1 MSTDRLH
8 LRGLSILCGLLVV
21 ICIHLIFRQKEA
33 VKVDSH
39 SFSRNV
45 SITLDDEKRILP
57 AGSWQAIPV
66 NIPRKGLL
74 NIDLGVE
81 SGNPIDVA
89 LINRIQL
96 DLLAN
101 KGWTNATR
109 HPGFTANRTKT
120 YHVTAE
126 IAEGSY
132 DLVYRDTFL
141 GVSSTAETNVI
152 VKITLD
158 PLLDN
163 F

>member
-21 ICIHLIFRQKEA
+21 ICIHLIFRQTEA
-33 VKVDSH
+33 IKVDGH

-101 KGWTNATR
+101 KGWTSAPR

-158 PLLDN
+158 P

>member
-1 MSTDRLH
+1 MSTDHLH

-21 ICIHLIFRQKEA
+21 ICIHLIFGQKEA

-81 SGNPIDVA
+81 SGNPIDIA
-89 LINRIQL
+89 LINGIQL

-141 GVSSTAETNVI
+141 GVSSTSTAETNVI

-158 PLLDN
+158 PL
-163 F
+163 